1 MYQVKFT
8 KLANKQ
14 FQKLPKQ
21 LQTLCQK
28 SIDKLAQYPQA
39 GEPLRGQ
46 LKGFYKLRFS
56 KYRVVYQ
63 LLHQRITIV
72 IFEIRH
78 RKEIYKKFRF

>member
-8 KLANKQ
+8 RLAEKQ
-14 FQKLPKQ
+14 FKKLPLKFQ
-21 LQTLCQK
+21 KLCQK
-28 SIDKLAQYPQA
+28 SIDKLAQYPKV
-39 GEPLRGQ
+39 GEPLRGE

-56 KYRVVYQ
+56 RYRIIYQ
-63 LLHQRITIV
+63 LLHHSITIV